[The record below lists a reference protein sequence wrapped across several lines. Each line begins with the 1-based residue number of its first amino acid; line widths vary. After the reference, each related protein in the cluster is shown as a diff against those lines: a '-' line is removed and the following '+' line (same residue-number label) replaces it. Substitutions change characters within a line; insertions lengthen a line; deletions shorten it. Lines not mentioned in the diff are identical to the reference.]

1 MIDVILDDQEIKSA
15 INFKKSDSEDDS
27 DAMQLFEL
35 PKRKVIRP
43 LSSATKRKLKERH
56 YYSETIH
63 QCLKV
68 ICNWA
73 APFLIALFI
82 VSTSLCLMF
91 LLSGIT
97 SMKQELNL
105 LQIRLKNAD
114 NIQSEFNIKNEQLRK
129 EYSDKLFVVD
139 QYKIAFNGLADK
151 INTFTYKIDA
161 LNNSII
167 QTRAS
172 ISSPLLNQV
181 ALIINDV
188 DTLKTGMADTGS
200 KIEQLTATSKA
211 FDRSL
216 AEYSSMLDMFK
227 AEMFNLTASL
237 DKLKS
242 LSQIFLTTDT
252 TSVEEKPATRK
263 ELRSA
268 LEALSQSQIDLIQN
282 NTKFFE
288 KELEILN
295 KSCIDLVKNVF
306 TVRSIDQQVFS
317 SNNEDFTKLDNKKNV
332 TLVSKFSNQNISTTN
347 LQNVTG
353 KANFQAIDKFGLL
366 LTQNS
371 LKNLNIESKDDVS
384 NKQSEDLIDL
394 PKIQREN
401 LPSTYSQSSIGLQK
415 TREDSLDLPFT
426 SFSLSKDEKPENP
439 NEGQLFNEE
448 HALKLLSEVVGE
460 HSKLEDN
467 EHTKLINTPI

>member
-317 SNNEDFTKLDNKKNV
+317 SNNEDFTKL
-332 TLVSKFSNQNISTTN
+332 
-347 LQNVTG
+347 VTG